1 MICKITFVEGRGRS
15 DIGTGSGVC
24 FILFS
29 ARQHPNDDHTPN
41 LGSHMV
47 SALFWLKW
55 QSPRLAIGI
64 HFMWIS
70 VWEYDTKLHNWVP
83 ISKLESYGG

>member
-55 QSPRLAIGI
+55 QSPRPCDRNTLHVDLGMGI
-64 HFMWIS
+64 
-70 VWEYDTKLHNWVP
+70 
-83 ISKLESYGG
+83 